1 MTAYELLIID
11 WSSYVCSSDPGD
23 YMRVRNCGVCGQV
36 VPGAVSFT
44 TLSGYPGRYNTRSE
58 VDQFA
63 RNKTHGFSLTIDHD
77 ADAFKL
83 RSISAYRKLRGPILF
98 DTDGSPE
105 TVANIYYAAQQRK
118 NGVAGKRV
126 EVGE

>member
-1 MTAYELLIID
+1 
-11 WSSYVCSSDPGD
+11 
-23 YMRVRNCGVCGQV
+23 MRVRNCGVCGQV

-83 RSISAYRKLRGPILF
+83 RSISAYRKLRGHILF

-105 TVANIYYAAQQRK
+105 TVRSEEHTFELQSLMRISYAVFCLKKKKQTT
-118 NGVAGKRV
+118 
-126 EVGE
+126 